1 MMIYIGLQIMYGM
14 IFGVIT
20 FNCKKALDTAVIA
33 WYNNIIIKK
42 RKDIL

>member
-33 WYNNIIIKK
+33 WYNYIIIKK